1 MKRDPVDFVAP
12 LVAGSL
18 VGLAAVLTL
27 LPIALAIGD
36 ARPAASHSPDRPEM
50 RDATT
55 FSPPPPNVTPQS
67 IVHPPSGDRKEI
79 PT

>member
-1 MKRDPVDFVAP
+1 MKRDPIDFVAP

-27 LPIALAIGD
+27 LPIALAIG
-36 ARPAASHSPDRPEM
+36 AGPAASPSPDRSEV

-55 FSPPPPNVTPQS
+55 FTSAPPSVTPQS
-67 IVHPPSGDRKEI
+67 IDRPPSGDQKEI